1 MALQTLPLELIE
13 SIADKIDSGADL
25 SAFSRTSRH
34 LNKILDPR
42 LYAFYTRRGSD
53 KALFFSIAEG
63 YCSVLNKTIQ
73 SGADLNSLNEWLPG
87 ARFTTPLAFTA
98 GTGYVEIVRVL
109 LKHGANPN
117 RARWREIQQTPL
129 SVAAGRGNYEIAK
142 ILIEAGAD
150 VHTTVGVE
158 CGSLA
163 LYAAACCS
171 DQDDNLVRL
180 LLDKGVLDVSPQEYK
195 GTQETTPLLP
205 DTGARRGWY
214 AYGAEVPILIA
225 GFIITLSFSLTQ
237 VPILYAFHL
246 MECEIFYQTH
256 PPYTGLGDKC
266 SRDEIAALTATHFS
280 ILGMTTTLCGTLNL
294 FVAGW
299 LAKRLGPR
307 SALLIQTLVPSI
319 RASTQILGVTA
330 GGWSGIIIF
339 QCTQLISII
348 GGPAGYVLIVNIM
361 VSEIVEPIRRT
372 SVFGKLQG
380 CIMLGQGVGYLAG
393 GMIGD
398 VFGIQRPFEV
408 AFVCFLLATIY
419 ARVALPYLA
428 PEATFDNHT
437 VNRGASEFFRPL
449 RILLSQRFQ
458 LQSGR
463 IVQHYGV
470 LFLCCGVFLGV
481 LATDYAPFMIQMYA
495 TAEFDFNQAENGW
508 LMSGCAPSETAP
520 HYEDFDTLMESQTRR
535 FDLFFLRW
543 SLVIDGALATI
554 AAFATHR
561 WHIYLAAF
569 LLPLGSGSA
578 PAAKGVIT
586 DMCSSSQRADA
597 LNAIT
602 LVENIARL
610 ATQGCFGILF
620 AFFAGAGK
628 AYLTFFCNAFMDNRQ
643 SRFLVWVSSC
653 GVISLLVVA
662 KL

>member
-1 MALQTLPLELIE
+1 MALQTLPLELME

-42 LYAFYTRRGSD
+42 LYAFYARRGSD

-73 SGADLNSLNEWLPG
+73 SGADLNSLHEWLPG
-87 ARFTTPLAFTA
+87 ARFTTPLAFAA
-98 GTGYVEIVRVL
+98 GTGHVEIVKLL

-117 RARWREIQQTPL
+117 PARWREIQQTPL

-158 CGSLA
+158 SGSLA

-195 GTQETTPLLP
+195 GTCALESAIQCGNPSTVKLLLQAGANPVFKTSDGLTPAMLAMEVGSEDLAFLFLE
-205 DTGARRGWY
+205 TGADLEQTCDRG
-214 AYGAEVPILIA
+214 
-225 GFIITLSFSLTQ
+225 Q
-237 VPILYAFHL
+237 
-246 MECEIFYQTH
+246 
-256 PPYTGLGDKC
+256 GLVWDF
-266 SRDEIAALTATHFS
+266 E
-280 ILGMTTTLCGTLNL
+280 
-294 FVAGW
+294 
-299 LAKRLGPR
+299 P
-307 SALLIQTLVPSI
+307 
-319 RASTQILGVTA
+319 
-330 GGWSGIIIF
+330 
-339 QCTQLISII
+339 LISII

-398 VFGIQRPFEV
+398 VFGIQRPFEA
-408 AFVCFLLATIY
+408 AFVCFLLATLY

-449 RILLSQRFQ
+449 KILLPQRVR
-458 LQSGR
+458 LQSCR
-463 IVQHYGV
+463 TVKHYGV

-508 LMSGCAPSETAP
+508 LMSGWAVMRSIFLLLLFPYIITRGRTWFASSGSDGVSNTNEQPSGTTP
-520 HYEDFDTLMESQTRR
+520 YYEDFDTLMESRESSEPISTQSSDPDINHLG

-543 SLVIDGALATI
+543 SLVIDGALTTI

-561 WHIYLAAF
+561 WHIY
-569 LLPLGSGSA
+569 LGSGSA

-586 DMCSSSQRADA
+586 DMCFSSQRADA

-610 ATQGCFGILF
+610 ATQGFFGILF

-628 AYLTFFCNAFMDNRQ
+628 AYLTFFCNAAIALLGMGVLLWCHFPPLGSQAMEEEDVIDGTSGGERYAQ
-643 SRFLVWVSSC
+643 GSSR
-653 GVISLLVVA
+653 G
-662 KL
+662 